1 VAKKRV
7 AFLARG
13 LTRGGGVT
21 RFIRTVLQEIDRQ
34 NPALEVVVITDEESL
49 RYDNLE
55 VVVLRTKPGIFS
67 DNLSLCA
74 TLVKHR
80 FDAVV
85 YPKTLIPFTHFF
97 FPFRKVIVAYDL
109 VDYDPTIT
117 EFSFRDSLYFKLA
130 FPVSLLFASRC
141 FASSE
146 ATRRDIQS
154 RFRWFDRPMP
164 LFSGAVDE
172 RFRRD
177 PTARPPA
184 NADLDVPFVFYC
196 GSLSPRKNMLR
207 TMQAFHRIKDRIPH
221 RFYVC
226 SGVSWNDAD
235 VLAYIREHLADR
247 VFLLGPAD
255 TEELVALYSR
265 ADAFLFPSLYE
276 GFGLPILEAQ
286 ACGCPLLTSDRT
298 SCPEV
303 AGAGAVIVDPERVD
317 AIADGILR
325 IVSSPELREGLR
337 QKGYQN
343 VQRYSWQR
351 TAEAVLSELQA
362 T

>member
-1 VAKKRV
+1 VKKRV

-21 RFIRTVLQEIDRQ
+21 RFIRTVLREIDRQ
-34 NPALEVVVITDEESL
+34 NPALDVVVITDEESL
-49 RYDNLE
+49 SYDNIE
-55 VVVLRTKPGIFS
+55 VIRLRTPPGIVS
-67 DNLSLCA
+67 DHLALCA

-80 FDAVV
+80 FDTVV
-85 YPKTLIPFTHFF
+85 YPKTLIPFTHFL
-97 FPFRKVIVAYDL
+97 FPFRKVMVAYDL
-109 VDYDPTIT
+109 VYYDPTIT
-117 EFSFRDSLYFKLA
+117 EFSFKDSVYFKAA
-130 FPVSLLFASRC
+130 FPASLLLASRC
-141 FASSE
+141 FATSE
-146 ATRRDIQS
+146 ATRRDIETH
-154 RFRWFDRPMP
+154 FRWFNRPVP
-164 LFSGAVDE
+164 LFSGAADE

-184 NADLDVPFVFYC
+184 QADLEAPFLFYC

-207 TMQAFHRIKDRIPH
+207 TMQAFHRLKDRIPH
-221 RFYVC
+221 RFYIC
-226 SGVSWNDAD
+226 TGVSWNDAD
-235 VLAYIREHLADR
+235 VKAYIRAHLADR

-303 AGAGAVIVDPERVD
+303 AGDGAVIVDPTSVD
-317 AIADGILR
+317 AIAEGILR
-325 IVSSPELREGLR
+325 IVSSPALQEELRQR
-337 QKGYQN
+337 GYRN
-343 VQRYSWQR
+343 VERYSWQR
-351 TAEAVLSELQA
+351 TAQALVSELQA